1 MSEQPQETVTTVI
14 MNIAFENAMLK
25 LFLIERALGGEFAE
39 WMNEKTIQARGGSS
53 GAGSYE
59 LS

>member
-1 MSEQPQETVTTVI
+1 MNEQPQETVTTVI

-39 WMNEKTIQARGGSS
+39 WMNEKTIQYRTFGNGD
-53 GAGSYE
+53 
-59 LS
+59 